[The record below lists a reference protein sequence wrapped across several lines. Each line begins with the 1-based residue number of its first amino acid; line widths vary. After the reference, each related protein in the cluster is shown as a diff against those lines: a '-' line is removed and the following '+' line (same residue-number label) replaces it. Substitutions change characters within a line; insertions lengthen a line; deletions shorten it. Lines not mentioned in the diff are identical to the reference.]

1 MPRSSQSVAVANGDA
16 VQEAAANWWLLL
28 LQGIFTVLIG
38 LMLMFS
44 PIATTIILIRILG
57 FYWLIAGFIDVLMA
71 IANKSLQSRGLTLF
85 GGVLGIIAGMVVI
98 NNPIFAGILTPTM
111 IMWFIALVFL
121 VNGVLKIFL
130 GNQSAEKSGYD
141 WSWGSFLVGIL
152 YVILGIVLL
161 GMPIAA
167 KFVTMV
173 FAVSLLTLIGGIGIV
188 VMSFRL
194 RSALK

>member
-1 MPRSSQSVAVANGDA
+1 MPRSSQSVAGANGDA

-44 PIATTIILIRILG
+44 PVATTIILIRILG

-111 IMWFIALVFL
+111 MMWFIALVFL

-130 GNQSAEKSGYD
+130 GNQAAEKSGYD
-141 WSWGSFLVGIL
+141 WSWSSFLVGIL